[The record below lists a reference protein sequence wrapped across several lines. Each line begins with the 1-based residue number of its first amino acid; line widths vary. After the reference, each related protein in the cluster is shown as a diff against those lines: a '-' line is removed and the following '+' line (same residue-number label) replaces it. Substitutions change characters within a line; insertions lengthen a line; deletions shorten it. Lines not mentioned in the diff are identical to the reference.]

1 MIILRFNSKRQQK
14 VFWVVMFSTLAISG
28 IAGIFDKTTIGKAIQ
43 HLGWY
48 SSLFW
53 LLIGPPTVRTILTD
67 DKPKDQTPQ

>member
-1 MIILRFNSKRQQK
+1 
-14 VFWVVMFSTLAISG
+14 MFSTLAISG
-28 IAGIFDKTTIGKAIQ
+28 IAGFFDKTTIGKAIQ

-53 LLIGPPTVRTILTD
+53 LLIGPPTVRIILTD